1 MKFSILMKFLCKFQ
15 HVKLLDVQH
24 VLNFQ
29 YSFMIQIH
37 QILVFSLPEDI
48 KTLNFENKSV
58 SNKYVQ
64 YCQTGIQKAI

>member
-1 MKFSILMKFLCKFQ
+1 
-15 HVKLLDVQH
+15 
-24 VLNFQ
+24 
-29 YSFMIQIH
+29 MIQIH

-58 SNKYVQ
+58 SNNYVQ